1 MNRFLIIHFLIIS
14 LLIGVS
20 SCSPPLK
27 GFSPSLENAIV
38 FRPVYNTGFDRSI
51 HRFQINFKKKQLT
64 GIVLIKEIPGLNSYR
79 TVFMSETGLK
89 YFDFEFFPND
99 SVEVHRV
106 MDAFDRKALINI
118 ITSDFMLLF
127 KSKVENNNLKV
138 FQSKEEDVLLLHFKQ
153 NGKYYYK
160 YISQNVFPLEVEKRS
175 CLAPRT
181 NIEIKSYEEGIPSNI
196 IFSHGILGYTMKLEL
211 LNQQK

>member
-1 MNRFLIIHFLIIS
+1 
-14 LLIGVS
+14 
-20 SCSPPLK
+20 LK
-27 GFSPSLENAIV
+27 GFSPSSESAIV
-38 FRPVYNTGFDRSI
+38 FRPVFNSGFDRSI

-99 SVEVHRV
+99 IVKVHHV
-106 MDAFDRKALINI
+106 MDAFDRKALIKI
-118 ITSDFMLLF
+118 IASDFLLLF
-127 KSKVENNNLKV
+127 KSKFDYNNLKV
-138 FQSKEEDVLLLHFKQ
+138 FQSEDEDVLLVHFKQ
-153 NGKYYYK
+153 KGKYYFK
-160 YISQNVFPLEVEKRS
+160 YLSQNLLPLEVEKRS

-181 NIEIKSYEEGIPSNI
+181 IIEIESYEGGVPSGI